1 MWTTGLRKV
10 GGMANTTAPKTTVNA
25 TDANTKLPRAAFWDM
40 DGTLINSEP
49 IWHEAELWFA
59 EQYGGDWSEEM
70 GWKVTGTPVPQVAQM
85 MIDRGIKLGV
95 EELTAGIIDFVAKR
109 EMEQMPWMPG
119 VLDVLVATRDAGIP
133 NVLVTASPRA
143 MAESAVAQ
151 APEGVFA
158 AYVCHDDVT
167 EKKPHPAPFL
177 AAAAKL
183 GIKGDQIRECIA
195 LEDSAVG
202 LESAAR
208 SGATTIALTGYIH
221 SDNPPSKNGPQFACI
236 ETWDGVTPQLFHD
249 LVELRLKSGR

>member
-1 MWTTGLRKV
+1 MTKATASKTT
-10 GGMANTTAPKTTVNA
+10 TTAA
-25 TDANTKLPRAAFWDM
+25 KLPRAAFWDM
-40 DGTLINSEP
+40 DGTLIDSEP

-70 GWKVTGTPVPQVAQM
+70 GWKVTGTPVPKVAQM
-85 MIDRGIKLGV
+85 MIDRGTKLGV
-95 EELTAGIIDFVAKR
+95 EELGAGLIDFVAKR

-119 VLDVLVATRDAGIP
+119 VLDVLVAVRDAGIP
-133 NVLVTASPRA
+133 SVLVTASPRA
-143 MAESAVAQ
+143 MAESAIAQ

-158 AYVCHDDVT
+158 AYVCGDDVK
-167 EKKPHPAPFL
+167 EKKPNPAPFL

-183 GIKGDQIRECIA
+183 GIKGDEIRECIA

-221 SDNPPSKNGPQFACI
+221 SDNPPSKNGPQFASI
-236 ETWDGVTPQLFHD
+236 ETWDGVTPQMFRD
-249 LVELRLKSGR
+249 LVTLRLKSGK